1 MGAKLRE
8 VRRRIRSVQSTMK
21 ITRAM
26 ELIATSRIMKAQ
38 ERVEQ
43 SRPYA
48 NRLTAAIT
56 DVASVSAVP
65 GIELLEE
72 RPEPKASAVFVVTS
86 DRGLAGGYNANVL
99 RVAEELFAKVR
110 SEGKEPKLFVSG
122 RKGVS
127 YYRFRGRR
135 IEESWTG
142 FSETPNYDHAVEIAD
157 ALIEKFVNEEVD
169 EIHGVY
175 TDFESPMRQ
184 RPAAVRFVPM
194 VFEEVERPVEE
205 EGPQNQYI
213 FEPEPAAL
221 LEALLPRYIRTR
233 VFNALLE
240 SAASEHAARRRAMAA
255 ATENADELIKVLTRE
270 ANQARQ
276 TEITTEIME
285 IVGGAEALR
294 KQAGG
299 QGGTPSGARQE
310 EPEPATPVG

>member
-1 MGAKLRE
+1 MGARLRE

-56 DVASVSAVP
+56 DVASVSEVP

-86 DRGLAGGYNANVL
+86 DRGLAGGYNANIL

-135 IEESWTG
+135 IEGSWTG
-142 FSETPNYDHAVEIAD
+142 FSETPSYDHAVEIAD

-299 QGGTPSGARQE
+299 QGGTPSSARQE
-310 EPEPATPVG
+310 ETEAATPVG